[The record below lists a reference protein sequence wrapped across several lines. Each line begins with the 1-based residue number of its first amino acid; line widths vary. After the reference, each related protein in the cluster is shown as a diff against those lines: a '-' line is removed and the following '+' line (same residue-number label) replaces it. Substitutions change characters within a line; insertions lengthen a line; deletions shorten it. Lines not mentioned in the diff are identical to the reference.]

1 MMIRQHDIPP
11 EICNTSVQYPTPPPS
26 PLSLSLSLPLD
37 MNTHIKG
44 QGKKR
49 RILMTTNEASLENL
63 EENLFDF
70 LSIYLFHIHVFIHL
84 FVCLLLAQRN

>member
-11 EICNTSVQYPTPPPS
+11 EICNTSVQYPTPPP
-26 PLSLSLSLPLD
+26 PPSLPLD

-49 RILMTTNEASLENL
+49 STLMTTNEASLENL
-63 EENLFDF
+63 EDNLFDF